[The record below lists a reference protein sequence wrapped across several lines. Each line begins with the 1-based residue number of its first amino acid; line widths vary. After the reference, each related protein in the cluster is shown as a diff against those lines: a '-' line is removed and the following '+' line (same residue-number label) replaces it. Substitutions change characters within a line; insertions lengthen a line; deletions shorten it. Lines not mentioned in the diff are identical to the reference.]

1 MHASL
6 KSFKPL
12 CPTGKTA
19 RRLTA
24 ALCLCSALSSL
35 IVYWTCDALPT
46 PLMLLD
52 LTALASVGWLLRD
65 SRHAIQ
71 LQPKELAARMIE
83 VQENERQH
91 LSRELHDDIGQ
102 LLTAATLQTRWL
114 QRRVPDDLQ
123 AHCLSLCTLLE
134 ETLAK
139 VRDVSAAFNPRQ
151 IASLGIEVSLR
162 AHLIKTL
169 ENASL
174 GWTFECHSR
183 LSDIQEEMAV
193 VIFRVTQE
201 SVTNVLRHARASN
214 LLVQLRRQ
222 ADGLQLSVRD
232 DGVGFVPASN
242 PAAAGQ
248 RGMAGMLERVAQLGG
263 TLRVISEPGAGA
275 HIDVLLPWPRRA
287 RQRAQLG
294 ATS

>member
-12 CPTGKTA
+12 YPTGKTA

-24 ALCLCSALSSL
+24 ALCLCSALSS
-35 IVYWTCDALPT
+35 IVAYWACDSLPT
-46 PLMLLD
+46 VLMLLD
-52 LTALASVGWLLRD
+52 LTTLASMWWLHRD
-65 SRHAIQ
+65 SRNAIT

-83 VQENERQH
+83 VQESERQH

-114 QRRVPDDLQ
+114 QRRAPEDLQ
-123 AHCLSLCTLLE
+123 AHCLSLCALLE

-139 VRDVSAAFNPRQ
+139 VRDVSAAFNPTQ
-151 IASLGIEVSLR
+151 IASLGLDVSLR
-162 AHLIKTL
+162 AHLMKTL

-174 GWTFECHSR
+174 RWTFECHPR
-183 LSDIQEEMAV
+183 LGDIQEDMAV

-222 ADGLQLSVRD
+222 ADGLHLSVRD
-232 DGVGFVPASN
+232 DGVGFVPASD
-242 PAAAGQ
+242 PRQAGQ
-248 RGMAGMLERVAQLGG
+248 RGMAGMLERVEQLNGSIS
-263 TLRVISEPGAGA
+263 VISEPGAGT
-275 HIDVLLPWPRRA
+275 HTEVLLPWPRRTHP
-287 RQRAQLG
+287 RAQLG
-294 ATS
+294 QTS

>member
-12 CPTGKTA
+12 YPTGKTA

-24 ALCLCSALSSL
+24 ALCLCSALSS
-35 IVYWTCDALPT
+35 IVAYWACDSLPT
-46 PLMLLD
+46 VLMLLD
-52 LTALASVGWLLRD
+52 LTTLASIWWLHRD
-65 SRHAIQ
+65 SRNAIT

-83 VQENERQH
+83 VQESERQH

-114 QRRVPDDLQ
+114 QRRAPEDLQ

-139 VRDVSAAFNPRQ
+139 VRDVSAAFNPTQ
-151 IASLGIEVSLR
+151 IASLGLDVSLR
-162 AHLIKTL
+162 AHLMKTL

-174 GWTFECHSR
+174 RWTFECHPR
-183 LSDIQEEMAV
+183 LGDIQEDMAV

-214 LLVQLRRQ
+214 LLVQLRR
-222 ADGLQLSVRD
+222 
-232 DGVGFVPASN
+232 
-242 PAAAGQ
+242 
-248 RGMAGMLERVAQLGG
+248 
-263 TLRVISEPGAGA
+263 
-275 HIDVLLPWPRRA
+275 
-287 RQRAQLG
+287 
-294 ATS
+294 